1 MVLIGF
7 CTAYID
13 THTRPCADKHA
24 GRNIETNLFKKK
36 QKKQKKTNTHTHT
49 PHNLNEIMVNIQAFR
64 CK

>member
-24 GRNIETNLFKKK
+24 GRNIETHSLK
-36 QKKQKKTNTHTHT
+36 KKTNKQKTKSKRNYGEHSS
-49 PHNLNEIMVNIQAFR
+49 IQV
-64 CK
+64 